1 MFLRN
6 LPACGWIIVSVATDI
21 EPGKLE
27 DGSVVSPAGL
37 GKVDG
42 SVAGPVL
49 GDHLGADPERPGAGD
64 ALHRHVAPLRDH
76 GAAVPEGE
84 LGGLLAEVALASD
97 GGVLLVEAPGHH
109 ILLGLRRT
117 TQM

>member
-1 MFLRN
+1 M
-6 LPACGWIIVSVATDI
+6 
-21 EPGKLE
+21 
-27 DGSVVSPAGL
+27 VSPAGL
-37 GKVDG
+37 GQVDG

-49 GDHLGADPERPGAGD
+49 RDHLGADPEGPGAGD

-97 GGVLLVEAPGHH
+97 GGVLLVKAPGHD
-109 ILLGLRRT
+109 ILLGLRR
-117 TQM
+117 QRRSRQKFRWDKNFGEIGNRFSFNLVFCELEVH